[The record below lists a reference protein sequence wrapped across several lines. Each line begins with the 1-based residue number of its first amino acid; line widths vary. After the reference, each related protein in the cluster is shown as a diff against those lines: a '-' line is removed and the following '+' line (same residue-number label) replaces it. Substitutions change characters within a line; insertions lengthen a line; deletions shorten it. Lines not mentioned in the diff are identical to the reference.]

1 MKLEELRL
9 KNFRCFGPD
18 ETIIRMDQNLTVLV
32 GGNGSGKTA
41 VFVALSRLFGINSHQ
56 RSITKRDFH
65 LATDNPEL
73 TPDRSLILEAVFCFP
88 ELDANHE
95 EDNCDAVPEFFRQ
108 MAASAP
114 GEPLKVRMRLKAVWT
129 DDGTPDGSV
138 TEDIRWITAL
148 DDQFNWDGCQRVQSA
163 ERASIQVIYV
173 PAARDADSQV
183 ARLLKGRLW
192 KAARW
197 SQRFRDI
204 VARSADNVKQAFT
217 QESPA
222 EFVLQR
228 LSKRWTQLH
237 MADTE
242 TDLTMHLVES
252 RFESLVRN
260 ATFTFSPD
268 EAGAERT
275 LEELSDG
282 QRSLFHIALTATT
295 LEVEQD
301 ILQGPGDNRIF
312 EHERLRRVHLTL
324 LAIEEP
330 ENSLSP
336 FFLSRIIRLA
346 RDVAGLPIAQVAM
359 SSHSP
364 AILGR
369 IEPEEIR
376 YFRLNQRTR
385 QSTVKEIDLPNDN
398 EEASHRY
405 VRLAV
410 KAYPELYFA
419 RFVILGEG
427 DSECLV
433 IHRIAQAM
441 KIDLDPSFVPIVPLG
456 GRYAAHFW
464 RLLETLGIPFATLL
478 DLDLGRRHGGANLV
492 RQKVTR
498 LRELGHQFNEPDE
511 REVEM
516 LEDRTIL
523 TDWEN
528 NGLKRTLENEGVFF
542 SHPLDIDFSMLRAF
556 QIAYA
561 HPHPNGQGPRTEND
575 AIQQKKATILKHDG
589 NVELY
594 NNDFDDCFAWYPYL
608 FLNKSKPETHIAA
621 LSRIDDQRLE
631 SHAPAEIK
639 ALLLQVKGKLWP
651 EEVDE

>member
-1 MKLEELRL
+1 MGPELKLEELRL

-65 LATDNPEL
+65 LAADNPEL
-73 TPDRSLILEAVFCFP
+73 ILEAIFCFP

-95 EDNCDAVPEFFRQ
+95 EDNYDAVPEFFQQ
-108 MAASAP
+108 MAVPAP
-114 GEPLKVRMRLKAVWT
+114 GEPLKARMRLKAVWT
-129 DDGTPDGSV
+129 DDGTPDGCV
-138 TEDIRWITAL
+138 NEDIRWIKAL
-148 DDQFNWDGCQRVQSA
+148 DDHFIWDECQRVQPA
-163 ERASIQVIYV
+163 DRASIQVIYV

-183 ARLLKGRLW
+183 AKLLKGRLW

-197 SQRFRDI
+197 SPEFHHTVVR
-204 VARSADNVKQAFT
+204 AAENVKNAFM
-217 QESPA
+217 EERPA
-222 EFVLQR
+222 SFVLDR
-228 LSKRWTQLH
+228 LSKRWTELH
-237 MADTE
+237 KADTD
-242 TDLTMHLVES
+242 TNLAMRLVES
-252 RFESLVRN
+252 RFEGLVRN
-260 ATFTFSPD
+260 AEFTFSPH

-295 LEVEQD
+295 LEVERD
-301 ILQGPGDNRIF
+301 ALQYAEEGSPF
-312 EHERLRRVHLTL
+312 EQERLRQVHLTL

-336 FFLSRIIRLA
+336 FFLSRIICQA
-346 RDVAGLPIAQVAM
+346 RDVAKFPTAQVALA
-359 SSHSP
+359 SHSP

-369 IEPEEIR
+369 INPEEVR
-376 YFRLNQRTR
+376 YFRLNNQTR
-385 QSTVKEIDLPNDN
+385 RSAVKEIILPNDN
-398 EEASHRY
+398 EEASKY

-410 KAYPELYFA
+410 KAYPEIYFA

-441 KIDLDPSFVPIVPLG
+441 DMHLDPSFVPIVPLG
-456 GRYAAHFW
+456 GRYAVHFW
-464 RLLETLGIPFATLL
+464 RLLKTLGIPFATLL
-478 DLDLGRRHGGANLV
+478 DLDLGRRHGGANLIS
-492 RQKVTR
+492 RIIEQ
-498 LRELGHQFNEPDE
+498 LRELGTRF
-511 REVEM
+511 RENDVHDNIE

-528 NGLKRTLENEGVFF
+528 NGVRRALANEGVFF

-556 QIAYA
+556 QSAYA
-561 HPHPNGQGPRTEND
+561 HPHPNRRGPRTEDD
-575 AIQQKKATILKHDG
+575 AIQQKKATIFKHDG

-631 SHAPAEIK
+631 NHAPAEIK

>member
-1 MKLEELRL
+1 
-9 KNFRCFGPD
+9 
-18 ETIIRMDQNLTVLV
+18 MDKKLTVLV
-32 GGNGSGKTA
+32 GGNGSGKTG

-65 LATDNPEL
+65 LSADNPEL

-88 ELDANHE
+88 EQDGNPE
-95 EDNCDAVPEFFRQ
+95 EGIYAVPEFFRQ

-114 GEPLKVRMRLKAVWT
+114 GEPLKVRMRLEAVWT

-197 SQRFRDI
+197 SQPFRDI
-204 VARSADNVKQAFT
+204 VAGSADDVKQAFA
-217 QESPA
+217 QEPPA
-222 EFVLQR
+222 EFVLDR

-301 ILQGPGDNRIF
+301 ILQGPGDDRIF
-312 EHERLRRVHLTL
+312 EHERLHRVHLTL

-376 YFRLNQRTR
+376 YFRLNQQTR

-398 EEASHRY
+398 EEASRRY

-456 GRYAAHFW
+456 GRYAVHFW

-492 RQKVTR
+492 RDIVEK
-498 LRELGHQFNEPDE
+498 LRELPHQY
-511 REVEM
+511 RENAAFDVAELDDRM
-516 LEDRTIL
+516 LL
-523 TDWEN
+523 ADWEIN
-528 NGLKRTLENEGVFF
+528 PIKAAFSNRGVFF

-556 QIAYA
+556 RNAYE
-561 HPHPNGQGPRTEND
+561 HPHSNGPGPNLSVQ
-575 AIQQKKATILKHDG
+575 AIQKSKTTTLKRGG
-589 NVELY
+589 NGTLY
-594 NNDFDDCFAWYPYL
+594 NNEFNLCFAWYPYL

-621 LSRIDDQRLE
+621 LSRIGDDILAND
-631 SHAPAEIK
+631 APSEIK
-639 ALLLQVKGKLWP
+639 DLLERVKQKLWP
-651 EEVDE
+651 DEEVDR